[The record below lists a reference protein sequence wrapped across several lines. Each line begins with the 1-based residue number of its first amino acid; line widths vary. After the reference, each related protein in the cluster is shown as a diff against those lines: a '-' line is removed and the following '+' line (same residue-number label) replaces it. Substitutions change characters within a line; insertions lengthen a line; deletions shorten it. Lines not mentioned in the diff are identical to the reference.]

1 MAFTNSISKT
11 KDLWTVTLSGE
22 IDIYN
27 ADELK
32 KGIGDLIEETPCAFV
47 FDCAELN
54 YIDST
59 GLGVLASAAKRVKD
73 YDGDVRIINLKP
85 HIGKVFYLTG
95 LNRIMEVEVNEE

>member
-1 MAFTNSISKT
+1 MAFTKNFSET
-11 KDLWTVTLSGE
+11 KNVWDIALSGE

-27 ADELK
+27 AEELK
-32 KGIGDLIEETPCAFV
+32 KDIGSLLDEKQGAIV

-73 YDGDVRIINLKP
+73 YNGTVHIINLKP
-85 HIGKVFYLTG
+85 HIAKVFYLTG
-95 LNRIMEVEVNEE
+95 LNRIMEVEVNE